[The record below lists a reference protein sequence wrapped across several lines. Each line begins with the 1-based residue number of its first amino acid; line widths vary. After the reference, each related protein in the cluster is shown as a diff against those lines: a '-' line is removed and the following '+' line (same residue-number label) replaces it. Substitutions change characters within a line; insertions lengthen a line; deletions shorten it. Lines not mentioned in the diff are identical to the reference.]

1 MQDATQMQTYS
12 SSSYDVVLDN
22 IKELI
27 GESIF
32 NQLFGEDG
40 ELYNYNSV
48 SSTITVNEEEFSNNY
63 IIELIEML
71 NNNQINIID
80 VNAE

>member
-12 SSSYDVVLDN
+12 SSYDVVLDN
-22 IKELI
+22 IRELI

-32 NQLFGEDG
+32 NQLFSENG
-40 ELYNYNSV
+40 ELYNYYSV
-48 SSTITVNEEEFSNNY
+48 SSTITVNGEEFSNNY

>member
-1 MQDATQMQTYS
+1 M
-12 SSSYDVVLDN
+12 
-22 IKELI
+22 
-27 GESIF
+27 F
-32 NQLFGEDG
+32 NQLFGENG

-48 SSTITVNEEEFSNNY
+48 SSTITVNCEEFSNNY

>member
-1 MQDATQMQTYS
+1 MQDATQMQTY

-32 NQLFGEDG
+32 NQLFSEDG

-48 SSTITVNEEEFSNNY
+48 SSTITVNGEEFSNNY